1 MHQIAQ
7 LIEPALKDMGFELVQ
22 VRLMGGTRRT
32 LQVMAEHLDRERTM
46 TVDDCADISHAVS
59 ALLDVADPIPGAFTL
74 EVSSPGLDRPLVK
87 REDYD
92 RFRGHEARVE
102 TEELVDGRK
111 RFVGVIEGLEGDEV
125 VILVGNGQCRVPLDA
140 IKRAKLVVTD
150 GMLAKRRPGR
160 GRRAEG

>member
-1 MHQIAQ
+1 MAQ

-92 RFRGHEARVE
+92 RFRGREARVE

-125 VILVGNGQCRVPLDA
+125 VILVGTGQCRVPLDA

-150 GMLAKRRPGR
+150 GMLAGRRPGR
-160 GRRAEG
+160 GRRAER